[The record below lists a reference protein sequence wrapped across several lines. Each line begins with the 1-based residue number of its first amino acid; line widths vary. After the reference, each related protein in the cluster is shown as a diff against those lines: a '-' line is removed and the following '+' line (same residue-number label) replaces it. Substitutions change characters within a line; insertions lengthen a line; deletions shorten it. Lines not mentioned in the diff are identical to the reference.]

1 MRSFRR
7 VSSLVALLAVATFS
21 SCCVHIARSG
31 GGVSAQAAAA
41 AANGRLL
48 LVGGG
53 LDDDTRSAYAELLA
67 ERDGRAANVVV
78 ATAATGPEDVEA
90 TDKSEAL
97 RAWAPTVPVAVV
109 RRATST
115 ADTVAALQ
123 QATAVFFTGGDQKRI
138 TERYRLGGAS
148 LPERDAMLAVLAR
161 GGLVGGGSAGCAM
174 MGERMLLGGRSA
186 QALGVPDTSG
196 DGEPAPVGPRLGQ
209 GMGFLPG
216 VLTDSHFFERDR
228 IGRLA
233 AALHAGP
240 DRLGLGVGEDAAVLV
255 ELASRTMVGV
265 TPSESLFVDGTF
277 AQREG
282 AVLFGLRARVIGQGE
297 RLAIAPLGSAAP
309 ARVPAGAA
317 RQVPVVEPGQNRQ
330 LASWRL
336 FRHAMVPG
344 SGVHELRCDGFLVRA
359 MPAGDGSVVFEL
371 VADGVSAERR

>member
-1 MRSFRR
+1 MHRASC
-7 VSSLVALLAVATFS
+7 VLLLAVVAA
-21 SCCVHIARSG
+21 CH
-31 GGVSAQAAAA
+31 VSRTSINAASWHEAAQERALA

-53 LDDDTRSAYAELLA
+53 LDDDARAVYELLL
-67 ERDGRAANVVV
+67 AAPAGQASHVVV
-78 ATAATGPEDVEA
+78 ATAATGPEEVEA
-90 TDKSEAL
+90 TDKLEAL
-97 RAWAPTVPVAVV
+97 RAWSPTTKASVV

-115 ADTVAALQ
+115 AETVASLQ
-123 QATAVFFTGGDQKRI
+123 TATSVFFTGGDQKRI
-138 TERYRLGGAS
+138 TERYLPNGAS
-148 LPERDAMLAVLAR
+148 TPEFSALLAVLAR

-174 MGERMLLGGRSA
+174 MGEQMLLGGRSA

-196 DGEPAPVGPRLGQ
+196 DGEPAPVGPRLGW

-216 VLTDSHFFERDR
+216 LLTDSHFFERDR

-233 AALHAGP
+233 AALRQGP

-255 ELASRTMVGV
+255 ELASRTLVGV

-277 AQREG
+277 AQRDG
-282 AVLFGLRARVIGQGE
+282 AVLFGLRARLLGQGE
-297 RLAIAPLGSAAP
+297 RLAIAPLGDVAP
-309 ARVPAGAA
+309 PRLPTDPG

-344 SGVHELRCDGFLVRA
+344 SGVHELRCDGFTVRA

-371 VADGVSAERR
+371 VVGTTPAESR

>member
-1 MRSFRR
+1 MRR
-7 VSSLVALLAVATFS
+7 SSCVLLLVALAACHVSRTS
-21 SCCVHIARSG
+21 SNASSWHEA
-31 GGVSAQAAAA
+31 AQERALA

-53 LDDDTRSAYAELLA
+53 LDDDTRSVYELLLEA
-67 ERDGRAANVVV
+67 PAGQSPHVVV

-97 RAWAPTVPVAVV
+97 RAWSPTTKVSVV

-115 ADTVAALQ
+115 ADTVATLQ
-123 QATAVFFTGGDQKRI
+123 TATSVFFTGGDQKRI
-138 TERYRLGGAS
+138 TERYRPSGAPT
-148 LPERDAMLAVLAR
+148 PEFAALLAVLAR
-161 GGLVGGGSAGCAM
+161 GGIVGGGSAGCAM
-174 MGERMLLGGRSA
+174 MGEQMLLGGRSA

-196 DGEPAPVGPRLGQ
+196 DGEPAPVGPRLGW

-233 AALHAGP
+233 AALHQGP

-255 ELASRTMVGV
+255 ELASRTLVGV
-265 TPSESLFVDGTF
+265 TASESLFVDGTF

-282 AVLFGLRARVIGQGE
+282 AVLFGLRARLLGQGE
-297 RLAIAPLGSAAP
+297 RLAIAPLGEVEPPRLP
-309 ARVPAGAA
+309 ADPG

-344 SGVHELRCDGFLVRA
+344 SGVHELRCDGFTVRA
-359 MPAGDGSVVFEL
+359 MPAGDGMVVFEL